1 MKNILCFGDSN
12 TWGYDPSTQT
22 RFPKNIRWTG
32 VLQKLLGSNFNV
44 IEEGLNGR
52 TTNVDEREDH
62 GLGYFRANRSAMD
75 LLSVTIETNSPIDLI
90 IVMLGTNDL
99 KTNFKQSSELI
110 AQNMKSVCELIIKN
124 EYFLSKSII
133 LVAPT
138 QINEKSPNLLD
149 SFIGTKKISQSF
161 SSTYKKISDDLNLQF
176 LDASKYVETN
186 EIDGLHWDEN
196 QHANFAKAVF
206 EKINSLTF

>member
-44 IEEGLNGR
+44 VEEGLNGR
-52 TTNVDEREDH
+52 TTNVDEREEH

-99 KTNFKQSSELI
+99 KTNFNQSSELI

-138 QINEKSPNLLD
+138 HINEKSPNLLD
-149 SFIGTKKISQSF
+149 SFIGTTKISQSF

-186 EIDGLHWDEN
+186 EIDGLHWDEY

-206 EKINSLTF
+206 EKINSLSF